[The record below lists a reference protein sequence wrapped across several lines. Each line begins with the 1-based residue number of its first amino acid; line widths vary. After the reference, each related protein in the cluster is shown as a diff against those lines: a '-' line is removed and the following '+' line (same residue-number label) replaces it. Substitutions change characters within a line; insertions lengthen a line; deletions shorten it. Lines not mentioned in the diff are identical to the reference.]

1 MSLDSTVIKSKA
13 AKVTLIFNGLGL
25 AVLILGGLGVVVGLI
40 ASIVTL
46 FSDSGGFGQ
55 FLVALFA
62 TALYAVYVA
71 LIWASV
77 NLATIIAGYISNRS

>member
-1 MSLDSTVIKSKA
+1 
-13 AKVTLIFNGLGL
+13 
-25 AVLILGGLGVVVGLI
+25 
-40 ASIVTL
+40 
-46 FSDSGGFGQ
+46 
-55 FLVALFA
+55 VALFA